1 MYKRQKLYV
10 ESFGTYTLRQQLIS
24 GEIVEEKF
32 YAKVAASQSDITRE
46 DVLSVPFAAN
56 AAQEIIEDLL
66 VWFAAAIVA
75 LMFLEWALHSI
86 EGL

>member
-1 MYKRQKLYV
+1 M
-10 ESFGTYTLRQQLIS
+10 
-24 GEIVEEKF
+24 
-32 YAKVAASQSDITRE
+32 
-46 DVLSVPFAAN
+46 SVPFAAN

>member
-1 MYKRQKLYV
+1 M
-10 ESFGTYTLRQQLIS
+10 
-24 GEIVEEKF
+24 EEKF

-56 AAQEIIEDLL
+56 GAQKIIEDLL